1 MPGRGQFALPRPA
14 TGRGNRWSFS
24 PASRME
30 PQSLKNRF
38 STKNDEIGSGD
49 VMRTDAGDPLAGEC
63 ALITAGLCRF
73 SGV

>member
-1 MPGRGQFALPRPA
+1 
-14 TGRGNRWSFS
+14 
-24 PASRME
+24 ME